1 MKKKWDIP
9 PRNPKLLGKAM
20 ENDNQ
25 SKK

>member
-1 MKKKWDIP
+1 MKNMWDIP